1 MTLKDLYKKVTE
13 ENGITQNKAEAIV
26 KSVFRNIHEELKNNG
41 RLSVPGFGT
50 FSVKT
55 RAEKKG
61 RNPRTGEE
69 ITIPEKKVIVF
80 KETKAQ

>member
-1 MTLKDLYKKVTE
+1 MTLKELYKKVADETE
-13 ENGITQNKAEAIV
+13 ITQFNAERIL
-26 KSVFRNIHEELKNNG
+26 KSAFSNIHEELKNG
-41 RLSVPGFGT
+41 GKLSIPGFGT

-55 RAEKKG
+55 RAKKKG

-80 KETKAQ
+80 KETKAK